1 MNVFDLSP
9 AQIRNR
15 LILQARRAALA
26 AEARQ
31 RPGACAQG
39 LVGVVSTVPVT
50 RVPVIPRVGVVP
62 GDVVRL
68 AESDYRYADG
78 PLRLRIVR
86 VRLDVSEWYGGRW
99 VWLEGVEIGPDD
111 QGRSFRQA
119 LARVA
124 ALRPE
129 EDQQGPTDSV
139 TRASP

>member
-15 LILQARRAALA
+15 LILLARRAALA
-26 AEARQ
+26 TEARHHSC
-31 RPGACAQG
+31 ACAQAIAEA
-39 LVGVVSTVPVT
+39 VPVT
-50 RVPVIPRVGVVP
+50 RVPVIACFGVVP

-68 AESDYRYADG
+68 AATDHRYADG
-78 PLRLRIVR
+78 PLRLRIVG
-86 VRLDVSEWYGGRW
+86 VRWDVSEWYDGQW

-111 QGRSFRQA
+111 QDGSFRQA
-119 LARVA
+119 LVRVA

-129 EDQQGPTDSV
+129 EERQGATDSA